1 MNSVTIFNRF
11 IGDNQLSQE
20 QKRFLWKFFIFS
32 NSITFVTLFAST
44 IVILYVLE
52 YASYLEVSFLIG
64 ITFVTQSL
72 LDYPSGNV
80 GDYIGQKWVLFFA
93 MSMFCLSF
101 YLLSISTTM
110 NNFIIIYILFGVAK
124 SQESGAIQSWF
135 EKNYSQFSKE
145 VDPENQI
152 YKKFLGLHQLGIQII
167 GGVSIVLGGFLS
179 LIASRIIVFQTQML
193 IYFLLG
199 VASVLLLND
208 LKNEDFSPLRNNLL
222 VIFKTGLTFVFL
234 NKQMLFYVL
243 GSIIFNVSWIIWGE
257 LVLIPMYYGY
267 TGSDFLAGL
276 FRTVA
281 YFLGLF
287 LVRQGSKL
295 SIKIKN
301 KKFIFF
307 FKLTH
312 GLMVFSPYLIV
323 FWIFPMKNEF
333 TLFPIIIY
341 LIIAFFFPLLD
352 LPAEL
357 LEKSFYLETIPNS
370 LRNSY
375 YSLLSTL
382 IAIMSFPGLLLGGYV
397 IDTLGYV
404 SVVMLIIG
412 LLTVSTLLLLIGL
425 NEKSSRILVTN

>member
-1 MNSVTIFNRF
+1 MNSSKIFNKL
-11 IGDNQLSQE
+11 IGPNQLSHEQE
-20 QKRFLWKFFIFS
+20 NLLWKFLIFS

-44 IVILYVLE
+44 IVIIYVLE
-52 YASYLEVSFLIG
+52 YVTYLEISFLIG

-72 LDYPSGNV
+72 LDYPSGNI

-93 MSMFCLSF
+93 MTMFCVSF
-101 YLLSISTTM
+101 YLLSISITM
-110 NNFIIIYILFGVAK
+110 NNFIIIYILFGIAK

-145 VDPENQI
+145 ADPENQI
-152 YKKFLGLHQLGIQII
+152 YKKFLGIHQLGIQII

-179 LIASRIIVFQTQML
+179 LIASRTVVFQMQMF
-193 IYFLLG
+193 IYFLLAI
-199 VASVLLLND
+199 ASVLFLND
-208 LKNEDFSPLRNNLL
+208 LQNKDFTPLRNNLI
-222 VIFKTGLTFVFL
+222 VIFKMGLEFVFL
-234 NKQMLFYVL
+234 NRQMLFYVL

-276 FRTVA
+276 FRTLA

-295 SIKIKN
+295 SIRLKN
-301 KKFIFF
+301 KNFIFF

-323 FWIFPMKNEF
+323 FWIFPLKNEF
-333 TLFPIIIY
+333 TLFPIITY

-357 LEKSFYLETIPNS
+357 LEKVFYLETIPNS

-382 IAIMSFPGLLLGGYV
+382 IAIMSFPGLLLGGFI

-404 SVVMLIIG
+404 SVVMLIIF
-412 LLTVSTLLLLIGL
+412 LLVISTLLILIGL
-425 NEKSSRILVTN
+425 HQKPKKVIT